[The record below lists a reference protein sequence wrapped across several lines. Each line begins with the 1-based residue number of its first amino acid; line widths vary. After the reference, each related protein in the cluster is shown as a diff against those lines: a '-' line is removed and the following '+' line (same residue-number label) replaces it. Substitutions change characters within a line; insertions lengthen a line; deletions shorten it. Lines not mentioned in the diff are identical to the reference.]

1 MQIESSRRNFKKN
14 WTMKIDTF
22 SEISNLIDKKQI
34 EKAQFELS
42 KMHKEY
48 QNNPE
53 YLYLRSKIFYLSR
66 LYYLAIDTLLVALE
80 FEKNDK
86 IYSLLGEIYKFLGND
101 DLSRQIF
108 DKNLRIAAINEIK
121 DSMMG
126 LYRKKN

>member
-1 MQIESSRRNFKKN
+1 
-14 WTMKIDTF
+14 MKIDTF

-42 KMHKEY
+42 KMHKEH
-48 QNNPE
+48 QDNPE

-86 IYSLLGEIYKFLGND
+86 IYSLLGEVYKFLGND
-101 DLSRQIF
+101 DLSRKIL
-108 DKNLRIAAINEIK
+108 DKNLRNATINEIK

-126 LYRKKN
+126 MYRKKN

>member
-1 MQIESSRRNFKKN
+1 
-14 WTMKIDTF
+14 MKIDTF
-22 SEISNLIDKKQI
+22 SEIINLIDKKQI

-42 KMHKEY
+42 KMHKEH

-101 DLSRQIF
+101 DLSGKIL
-108 DKNLRIAAINEIK
+108 DKNLRIATINEIK

-126 LYRKKN
+126 MYRKKN

>member
-1 MQIESSRRNFKKN
+1 
-14 WTMKIDTF
+14 MKIDTF